1 MLLHRPLTALCVVAT
16 LALPWVACS
25 SSTSVDCTGAAC
37 ADPNDGGDDGR
48 TDRDA
53 SDDTTM
59 LDVSAPDVPAPD
71 VTIDAPSDTGADDV
85 APDVPCVPTPEVCN
99 GLDDDCDGAIDEP
112 DDPGCLDVCCDPALV
127 CDGVS
132 CQPRS
137 CEGMW
142 CGIGDARVCCGTDE
156 VCWGGACIVPDD
168 GCEWNEDCPP
178 DELCEPD
185 LGYCVPVLGIEGCE
199 YRPPTGEFTPELDCR
214 WTSAGL
220 PEPNR
225 GDLVATPIVINLTD
239 DDGDGF
245 TTVRDTPDIAFL
257 SYDRAGEG
265 CCNRPANLRIVSGAC
280 NGDGTMTTLA
290 SLSSPRMTNDS
301 GIAAGDLN
309 GDGVA
314 EIVAAGLFG
323 AGTEWGRPQGLVAWT
338 RAADDG
344 SEWDVLWT
352 NETYPTWDVH
362 TRGGP
367 LVSIADLDADGAPE
381 VIVGNVVINGEDG
394 TLAWD
399 GARTGGIG
407 NNAFLGPA
415 STVVDVDRDGLQEV
429 WAGNTLYEANGDVRW
444 TFDYRASNSS
454 CGGGLPCD
462 GFNAFANFDPD
473 VNAELVSVRL
483 GAVWII
489 DDDGTEMHRI
499 RLPVDDCAGNESGP
513 PTVADFDGDG
523 RPEVG
528 TASADFYVV
537 ADPDCVGAAADRP
550 AECQGNG
557 ILWRVRNNDCSSRA
571 TGSSVFDFEGDGAA
585 EVVYADETQFRI
597 FDGRT
602 GAILYEDT
610 THSSNT
616 RMENP
621 IVVDVDNDGK
631 SEVVIPEPNTGD
643 PGLGGI
649 EIWED
654 TDNNWVR
661 TRRVWN
667 QHTYHVTNIT
677 EDGQVPRS
685 EEPNWRNSRLNN
697 FRQNVQPGGLF
708 DAPDLQVTAIELA
721 ECVPAGVLRIAVTVT
736 NLGALGVPPGI
747 DVYAE
752 LTTIPDGTVI
762 PLGVEMTTTTLLPG
776 GSEVIVFEYMADGFT
791 FEDFTVEA
799 RVDDDGTG
807 AGEYNECIEDNNSLM
822 SDPLET
828 CMFG

>member
-571 TGSSVFDFEGDGAA
+571 TGSSVFDFEGDGQA
-585 EVVYADETQFRI
+585 EVVYADETNFRI

-602 GAILYEDT
+602 GTVLFDDAS
-610 THSSNT
+610 HGSHT
-616 RMENP
+616 RIEMP
-621 IVVDVDNDGK
+621 VVADVDNDGNA
-631 SEVVIPEPNTGD
+631 EVIIPENGSQGGS
-643 PGLGGI
+643 PGLDV
-649 EIWED
+649 WAD
-654 TDNNWVR
+654 ADDNWVR

-667 QHTYHVTNIT
+667 QHGYHVTN
-677 EDGQVPRS
+677 VS
-685 EEPNWRNSRLNN
+685 EVGGIPATPDSNWLSPRLNN
-697 FRQNVQPGGLF
+697 FRQNVQPDDLF
-708 DAPDLQVTAIELA
+708 AAPDLVVSDLDVSISGAKCPFELGGFIAFTVRNDGSISVAPGQRGRVTLS
-721 ECVPAGVLRIAVTVT
+721 
-736 NLGALGVPPGI
+736 N
-747 DVYAE
+747 
-752 LTTIPDGTVI
+752 DGR
-762 PLGVEMTTTTLLPG
+762 TLLNLEFETTVRLFPG
-776 GSEVIVFEYMADGFT
+776 TSEAFT
-791 FEDFTVEA
+791 FAFEAPVDEAEPPFTAVA
-799 RVDDDGTG
+799 WVDAD
-807 AGEYNECIEDNNSLM
+807 EEVNECDEDNNQQSRADLRC
-822 SDPLET
+822 P
-828 CMFG
+828 